1 MTSIKIFMLQTQLD
15 FHITE
20 EVNPVRIWPDNFP
33 SSEQHYQNIVYLKN
47 KYIYIF

>member
-33 SSEQHYQNIVYLKN
+33 SSEKQYQNIIKKKKKWKIV
-47 KYIYIF
+47 